1 MMNLL
6 YHSHTV
12 VPAHLEELSALEVL
26 EPHEQVLAAL
36 DGVLLDQ
43 HGRRISGPTLHDY
56 CLITDARVVL
66 WARDYAQHLCYAFP
80 LTDLRHISG
89 HGVDPIHGALELGF
103 ATDDAELLSYR
114 LTLVA
119 QAHLAPFT
127 TLLRTAAGAAQ
138 HVAGL
143 GADAETTALEV
154 VTALGA
160 VIYGSED
167 AIPPHQA
174 PYRWPGAEHRE
185 PSQPQPAFTVD
196 PAQLPPNSLFTAGRF
211 ARSAWDTLRRSL
223 RDTDLPFDLSPG
235 SVREFTD
242 AVRAVNDLV
251 QSVVNNPSAQQLA
264 MAFINNRRQSAE
276 PAATATATAAAPVR
290 SAPMPVSEQA
300 AEQPAEAV
308 STYREIPLRRRS
320 SAVSGPRAAAVTAR
334 TEESTIRL
342 AAPVATST
350 PDRREIPLRRRVR
363 TSTGQAAL
371 VSGSGDA
378 ERDTGP

>member
-1 MMNLL
+1 MNLL

-43 HGRRISGPTLHDY
+43 HGHRVSGPTLHDY
-56 CLITDARVVL
+56 CLITDTRVVL
-66 WARDYAQHLCYAFP
+66 WARDYAQHLCYAYP
-80 LTDLRHISG
+80 LTDLRQVAGYGI
-89 HGVDPIHGALELGF
+89 DPIHGALELGF
-103 ATDDAELLSYR
+103 TADGNELQMYR

-127 TLLRTAAGAAQ
+127 ALLRTAAGTAQ
-138 HVAGL
+138 HLAEL
-143 GADAETTALEV
+143 GADPETQALEV
-154 VTALGA
+154 VTALGT

-185 PSQPQPAFTVD
+185 PSQPQAAFAVD
-196 PAQLPPNSLFTAGRF
+196 QTQLPPNSLFTAGRF

-223 RDTDLPFDLSPG
+223 RDTELPFDLSPG
-235 SVREFTD
+235 SVREFTE

-276 PAATATATAAAPVR
+276 AAPAPFTPEPPPARPAQAAAVD
-290 SAPMPVSEQA
+290 SAADTPPDSG
-300 AEQPAEAV
+300 

-320 SAVSGPRAAAVTAR
+320 AAGNAPKVNAAAVRVEEPLLRAQTTPITA
-334 TEESTIRL
+334 
-342 AAPVATST
+342 T
-350 PDRREIPLRRRVR
+350 PDRRDIPLRRRVR
-363 TSTGQAAL
+363 TTAGQTAA